1 MVLHMQHSVD
11 QRRHRPV
18 CCLPQWM

>member
-1 MVLHMQHSVD
+1 MLLHMQHSVD